1 MVHTNDIQLYKG
13 SINKRLNWTFT
24 LAQDPISIILKFDLS
39 SVATVIPSTPLVR
52 VVSPFNAKVNVTWVS
67 GQFTLIIFN
76 VTTADEGV
84 YSCQMTSANAKEWK
98 RNIKVEV
105 VGNYKVIVF
114 YYSFRVTVMH
124 SGRLIC

>member
-1 MVHTNDIQLYKG
+1 MAAA
-13 SINKRLNWTFT
+13 FT
-24 LAQDPISIILKFDLS
+24 S
-39 SVATVIPSTPLVR
+39 
-52 VVSPFNAKVNVTWVS
+52 KVNVTWVS
-67 GQFTLIIFN
+67 GQITLIIFN

-84 YSCQMTSANAKEWK
+84 YSCEMTYANVKEWK

-124 SGRLIC
+124 GGGLICWTQKKSAIDKRKKL